1 MKPSL
6 PIALTAALLIGSV
19 SIVAAKSP
27 ARPAPKPA
35 SAAAAAAVKA
45 TPPAKTAGTA
55 AAALLAL
62 KAHQIIK
69 KMDTVMQG
77 RSTISEIEMKIV
89 TPHWRRT
96 LRMKSWTKGLDL
108 AFVRILSPRRERGV
122 ASLKRGTDMWNYF
135 PRADMI
141 TRIPPSMMLGSWMG
155 SDFTNDDLV
164 KASNVVRDYN
174 PRVTRLYT
182 AGGLKMAVLTLVA
195 KPAAPVVW
203 AKLVIHVRLKDS
215 LPTRQEY
222 RDQNGKLLRLLT
234 FSDFK
239 KMDDRVFPTRMRMRS
254 MKKKNRYTE
263 IRYLKIKFDR
273 AVKGKIFK
281 RRNLKRKSW

>member
-164 KASNVVRDYN
+164 KESTLTEDYAAELIDAGDGAGF
-174 PRVTRLYT
+174 RTLRLT
-182 AGGLKMAVLTLVA
+182 AGEQTATVWPRIDLRVNADDWLPVEEIYFDEHGQPMRRILFSEVRAFGDRTVPATMELVPLH
-195 KPAAPVVW
+195 KEGHRTV
-203 AKLVIHVRLKDS
+203 
-215 LPTRQEY
+215 
-222 RDQNGKLLRLLT
+222 
-234 FSDFK
+234 
-239 KMDDRVFPTRMRMRS
+239 
-254 MKKKNRYTE
+254 
-263 IRYLKIKFDR
+263 IRYLEADFDVDLEDDVFSLR
-273 AVKGKIFK
+273 HLQS
-281 RRNLKRKSW
+281 RR